1 MCSSFISV
9 NNFYRND
16 GSNEKQTVKQ
26 KLKHEKKFHT
36 MPLRPLM
43 CNNILYLKY
52 VNKSARNGDIK
63 R

>member
-26 KLKHEKKFHT
+26 KLKHEKKISHNAIT
-36 MPLRPLM
+36 ST
-43 CNNILYLKY
+43 N
-52 VNKSARNGDIK
+52 V
-63 R
+63 